1 MKAVAYHYWA
11 ADCGPCMKLKPSML
25 HMKEEF
31 EDVEWVSVDVRNT
44 KTDLIQR
51 YGVGPIPC
59 LVVVVKND
67 TGKDIYSEKCTD
79 HTSITSYF
87 KVMQN
92 AKTYIKNATQQSS
105 T

>member
-1 MKAVAYHYWA
+1 
-11 ADCGPCMKLKPSML
+11 MKLKPSFL
-25 HMKEEF
+25 GMKEEF
-31 EDVEWVSVDVRNT
+31 EDDVEWVSVDVCKT

-67 TGKDIYSEKCTD
+67 AGKDIYSEKCTD
-79 HTSITSYF
+79 RQSITPYF

-92 AKTYIKNATQQSS
+92 AKTYIKINSTPQSS